1 MSDIFNE
8 IDEDIRRERYQKLWK
23 TYGKFLI
30 LAVILFFVLAAI
42 YITWTNYLDNL
53 KQKEGEIFS
62 NSLELIENESWEA
75 ASLKLSNLYNSS
87 SSGYR
92 SLAKLQHAS
101 VLVKNNKIDEAIII
115 YRDLI
120 NDEKSNIIYR
130 DLARYFVIIHTF
142 DIAEDS
148 EIIENLAYLLEE
160 GNPWYYPARELEG
173 FRLLKLGNYK
183 ESKRIFLSLSEDIE
197 VPSGIRMRSAE
208 MLTYLNNP

>member
-1 MSDIFNE
+1 M
-8 IDEDIRRERYQKLWK
+8 
-23 TYGKFLI
+23 
-30 LAVILFFVLAAI
+30 
-42 YITWTNYLDNL
+42 
-53 KQKEGEIFS
+53 
-62 NSLELIENESWEA
+62 
-75 ASLKLSNLYNSS
+75 
-87 SSGYR
+87 
-92 SLAKLQHAS
+92 AKLQHAS

-183 ESKRIFLSLSEDIE
+183 ESKGIFLSLSEDIE

>member
-62 NSLELIENESWEA
+62 SSLELIENESWES

-183 ESKRIFLSLSEDIE
+183 ESKGIFLSLSEDIE